1 MAGSLLTGTG
11 NVANGVSAS
20 GTTLVINKPTNAV
33 EGDVLLAFIYHRLGT
48 AQYTTTPT
56 DWTVVSAPADSTA
69 GLLSVWKY
77 TVPASAPSS
86 WTWAGG
92 ASGRHLG
99 LAFRTSNIASTTL
112 DVAGTYATLIDS
124 GVAITATTGPRV
136 RLSAITTSY
145 ADDLYIGIAASNTTG
160 GAPGGFNAPSGMT
173 VAGTVSTATGGSDSN
188 LTIVQQTVATA
199 SSIAIKDMFSS
210 VPAAS
215 GAGFPVALRTTA
227 TASPGG
233 GGTTVNLPVMGTL
246 PVVAPSAYPRDMY
259 QLEQAVAGVTAQAA
273 FLKAYVDGATSG

>member
-1 MAGSLLTGTG
+1 MAGALLTGTG
-11 NVANGVSAS
+11 NVGTGVSAS
-20 GTTLVINKPTNAV
+20 GTSLVLNKPANAV

-56 DWTVVSAPADSTA
+56 DWTVVSAPADSTT

-77 TVPASAPSS
+77 TVPASAPTS

-99 LAFRTSNIASTTL
+99 LSFRTSNIASSTL

-124 GVAITATTGPRV
+124 GVAITSTTGPRV

-188 LTIVQQTVATA
+188 LTVVQQTVATA
-199 SSIAIKDMFSS
+199 SSVAIKDMFSS

-215 GAGFPVALRTTA
+215 GAGFPVALRTSAAANT
-227 TASPGG
+227 GG

-246 PVVAPSAYPRDMY
+246 PLVPNYAYPRSLA
-259 QLEQAVAGVTAQAA
+259 QLEQTVAQAKVMA
-273 FLKAYVDGATSG
+273 DFLKTYVDGATSA